1 VTVPEEAPH
10 SLGLDL
16 LLGAAEIVDLSLPL
30 DVDLPGTWPGH
41 MPYRHS
47 VDRWYEKAPEA
58 DAAAP
63 PRGPQA
69 RGYYT
74 AWLVIDEHTGTHVD
88 APIHNSP
95 PTSADDVAD
104 GAVDRILLEQLVGP
118 ARVIDVTDLE
128 PAADGESPL
137 VGAPTVLEHEE
148 RWGEIGPGEIVL
160 LRSGWDAH
168 YLPGEEGRGYVEAP
182 KVRGE
187 GPGWAAPGVDCVEL
201 LAARGVRCLGT
212 DAPTV
217 GPLQDPVPTHR
228 RGFGLGMV
236 FVEGLARLDRLPAR
250 GAAFV
255 CLPLKVVGGS
265 GAPARAAAFLP
276 SEESS

>member
-1 VTVPEEAPH
+1 MPEVGRGA
-10 SLGLDL
+10 LGLDL
-16 LLGAAEIVDLSLPL
+16 LLGAADIVDLSLPL

-41 MPYRHS
+41 MPYRHI
-47 VDRWYEKAPEA
+47 VDRWYEEAHEA
-58 DAAAP
+58 DAPGP
-63 PRGPQA
+63 PGGPQA

-74 AWLVIDEHTGTHVD
+74 AWLTIDEHTGTHVD

-95 PTSADDVAD
+95 PTGADEVAA
-104 GAVDRILLEQLVGP
+104 GAVDRIPLAQLVGP
-118 ARVIDVTDLE
+118 ARVIDATDLG
-128 PAADGESPL
+128 PAATGESPL
-137 VGAPTVLEHEE
+137 VGAPAVLEHEE
-148 RWGEIGPGEIVL
+148 RWGEIGAGEIVL
-160 LRSGWDAH
+160 LRTGWDSR
-168 YLPGEEGRGYVEAP
+168 YLPGEEGRGYVEDP

-236 FVEGLARLDRLPAR
+236 FVEGLARLGRLPAR

-276 SEESS
+276 AGESS